1 MKKIITTIISL
12 LTIVSCG
19 EKEQKVVNNDETIN
33 IGITQIVDHPALNRA
48 RDGFVDVLKESGLNV
63 KIEEQNA
70 NGDMTTANLIANN
83 FITSKKDL
91 IYAIATPTAQAVA
104 RNTKDIPIVFSAVT
118 DPVETGL
125 VADNITGVSDRVNV
139 EEQMDLLLKLDKNI
153 KTVGFIYNSSEQNS
167 VIQLNDFKKAA
178 NKFNVSVV
186 DKAVTQI
193 SEVPQSIESL
203 LLQVDAVYFPTDNLI
218 ASVLPLLAEKTIN
231 KKKISF
237 GSEAAHVEAGA
248 LITKGI
254 DYYKLGRKAGE
265 QAVEILN
272 GKAVKDIPV
281 ANMELTD
288 IQINEN
294 TMKALNLNINI
305 ENLK

>member
-139 EEQMDLLLKLDKNI
+139 EDRK
-153 KTVGFIYNSSEQNS
+153 
-167 VIQLNDFKKAA
+167 
-178 NKFNVSVV
+178 SVV
-186 DKAVTQI
+186 
-193 SEVPQSIESL
+193 
-203 LLQVDAVYFPTDNLI
+203 
-218 ASVLPLLAEKTIN
+218 
-231 KKKISF
+231 
-237 GSEAAHVEAGA
+237 
-248 LITKGI
+248 
-254 DYYKLGRKAGE
+254 
-265 QAVEILN
+265 
-272 GKAVKDIPV
+272 
-281 ANMELTD
+281 
-288 IQINEN
+288 
-294 TMKALNLNINI
+294 
-305 ENLK
+305 